1 MFSIGEASERSG
13 LPVRTI
19 RYYENIGLLA
29 PERGANGYRKFDPNH
44 IRKLCFVQRARS
56 LGFTLEETRT
66 LLSLYEDEQRT
77 SADVKRIVETKIN
90 TVNRKMAELKS
101 LRQALVILADACEGD
116 HRPDCPIIDELAG
129 EQSQTPAPVEW
140 KA

>member
-29 PERGANGYRKFDPNH
+29 PERGENGYRKFDPNE

-56 LGFTLEETRT
+56 LGFTLEETRM
-66 LLSLYEDEQRT
+66 LLSLYEDEERT
-77 SADVKRIVETKIN
+77 SADVKRIVETKVDKID
-90 TVNRKMAELKS
+90 RKLVELKS
-101 LRQALVILADACEGD
+101 LRRALITLADACDGD

-129 EQSQTPAPVEW
+129 EQTRNSAPVER

>member
-1 MFSIGEASERSG
+1 MFSIGQAAERSG
-13 LPVRTI
+13 LPIRTI

-29 PERGANGYRKFDPNH
+29 PARGENGYRKFDLNQ

-66 LLSLYEDEQRT
+66 LLSLYEDERRT
-77 SADVKRIVETKIN
+77 SADVKKIVEMKVEKIN
-90 TVNRKMAELKS
+90 RKLAELDT
-101 LRQALVILADACEGD
+101 LRHALVTLAEACDGD

-129 EQSQTPAPVEW
+129 ETDRNFR
-140 KA
+140 KANCQA